1 MPAVPCPWHHQG
13 SCQQLMPR
21 STASLVV
28 LSDHLSLDQCPCVRW
43 NMSPGEQQRTGG
55 THGLGMFSSGPL
67 AVQDRGHTISSITAL
82 SASMGRSQTIPFS
95 MPSLCPL
102 TSESAHYPALLWPLQ
117 ANGFSTSCDLP
128 VLARSPVP
136 MRHRELP
143 TLCLLCHAHGM
154 TKAVAI
160 STASLVLL

>member
-13 SCQQLMPR
+13 SCQQLMP

-67 AVQDRGHTISSITAL
+67 AVQDKARGHTVSNITAITSRAISSAL
-82 SASMGRSQTIPFS
+82 ASSKTIPFS
-95 MPSLCPL
+95 MPTLCPL
-102 TSESAHYPALLWPLQ
+102 TSDSAHHPALLWPLQ

-128 VLARSPVP
+128 GLAMAPMPV
-136 MRHRELP
+136 
-143 TLCLLCHAHGM
+143 
-154 TKAVAI
+154 
-160 STASLVLL
+160 

>member
-1 MPAVPCPWHHQG
+1 MTQRSANIVPAVPCPWHHQG
-13 SCQQLMPR
+13 SCQQLMP

-102 TSESAHYPALLWPLQ
+102 TSEYAHHSALLWPLQ

-128 VLARSPVP
+128 LLAG
-136 MRHRELP
+136 HG
-143 TLCLLCHAHGM
+143 TNACL
-154 TKAVAI
+154 TQ
-160 STASLVLL
+160 